1 MVFRVQKNK
10 NYTTICNYHL
20 KDKNLSFKAK
30 GLLSIM
36 LSLPDNWDY
45 SINGIIAISKENET
59 SVKSTLKEL
68 KQYGYLE
75 VIKLLPNQTKSGRIE
90 YQYNIYEIPKQESE
104 KQGVEIL
111 VVEFLEV
118 ENQGQLNTNKL
129 STKELSTEDIY
140 STTTTREK
148 KQDDIFTYLE
158 KTFGRPLGSAE
169 YELASK
175 WEDNDLT
182 RYAIKQAELARV
194 FNVKYI
200 DKILYSY
207 KKDNITTIEEA
218 EKRNEE
224 YQESKNKKTNYE
236 YKSAFERKWEDQ
248 RRAEEIFLRGE

>member
-1 MVFRVQKNK
+1 MRNSFVFYKSFYDSIKELAPKEQAQIYNAIFEYQFYGNEIELKGVCKSIFTLILPQLDANNK
-10 NYTTICNYHL
+10 RYENG
-20 KDKNLSFKAK
+20 KK
-30 GLLSIM
+30 GGR
-36 LSLPDNWDY
+36 PKGNQ
-45 SINGIIAISKENET
+45 NET
-59 SVKSTLKEL
+59 EEKPKGNQNETKVEANVNVNDNVNVNVDVNDNEKSISNNDL
-68 KQYGYLE
+68 
-75 VIKLLPNQTKSGRIE
+75 
-90 YQYNIYEIPKQESE
+90 
-104 KQGVEIL
+104 
-111 VVEFLEV
+111 
-118 ENQGQLNTNKL
+118 
-129 STKELSTEDIY
+129 
-140 STTTTREK
+140 
-148 KQDDIFTYLE
+148 FTYLE

-207 KKDNITTIEEA
+207 KKDNIKTVADA

-224 YQESKNKKTNYE
+224 YQENKDKKGKYE